1 MLNYFF
7 LLYFKPTLDDTRTSQ
22 SNEYIILVI
31 EILGTEVE
39 VDREKDI
46 IGTKII
52 IDVIVEIKVSRD
64 LIFDNLYCAVNVL

>member
-7 LLYFKPTLDDTRTSQ
+7 FFLSYFKPTLDDTRTSQ

-31 EILGTEVE
+31 EILDTEVE

-64 LIFDNLYCAVNVL
+64 LIFDNL

>member
-1 MLNYFF
+1 MNISSSVKLFFF
-7 LLYFKPTLDDTRTSQ
+7 LSYLKPILDDTRTSQ

-31 EILGTEVE
+31 EILDTEVE

-64 LIFDNLYCAVNVL
+64 LIFDNL

>member
-1 MLNYFF
+1 M
-7 LLYFKPTLDDTRTSQ
+7 
-22 SNEYIILVI
+22 VI

-46 IGTKII
+46 IGKKII

-64 LIFDNLYCAVNVL
+64 LIFDNL